1 MINEGK
7 KRDAS
12 PHAHLGLPGMARRLP
27 QSSDGGVEGH
37 AAPKRAAT
45 RPDDRTK
52 GSTAGIKPGPSEMK
66 PKSQRSSVGEPATH
80 NGLDVGSIPA
90 AGTKSKRG
98 RPAKVADDEPW
109 KVEGVSRRTWY
120 RRQKKEPT
128 K

>member
-1 MINEGK
+1 MRRLTKPVDKTPGWLTIPPMINEGK

-52 GSTAGIKPGPSEMK
+52 GSTAGIKPGPSE
-66 PKSQRSSVGEPATH
+66 A
-80 NGLDVGSIPA
+80 
-90 AGTKSKRG
+90 KSKGG
-98 RPAKVADDEPW
+98 RPSTSGKPW
-109 KVEGVSRRTWY
+109 EALGISRQAY
-120 RRQKKEPT
+120 YKRQKKGAT